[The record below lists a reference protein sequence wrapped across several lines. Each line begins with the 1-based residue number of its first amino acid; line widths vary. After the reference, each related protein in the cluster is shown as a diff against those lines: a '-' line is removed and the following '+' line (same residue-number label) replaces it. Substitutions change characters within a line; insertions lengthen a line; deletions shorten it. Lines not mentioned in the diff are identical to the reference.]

1 MNWGALARAA
11 LYGYLGVSALRE
23 ARGGGRRRRGLGDR
37 DDPSDEPRAR
47 NYDAKNIGQRVKHI
61 VGLIQRGRGDPK
73 VKGVAIQAVSQKCGR
88 DWCIPERDYAGE
100 VRAIFAETRKRVRY
114 VYDARGIDQYVAAKR
129 TMQWGGGD
137 CFPEGTLLLR
147 DDHALVPIQQLK
159 IGERIWGLDRWSE
172 VINVWYKG
180 SLTFDAIKLNNGSWV
195 HLTPNHKVFVATC
208 DRHDTRTEKSQPCS
222 CPISERRIERICVS
236 ELQPRMVLLV
246 PDRIPFGK
254 EAMDPDRA
262 YVEGLYLSDGWSDKN
277 SAFFISGQDGCLKE
291 AQKKRVEEICNRLGI
306 PTRWARKYISVK
318 DGAWTLRLHQAGQR
332 APEKHA
338 LSLDLDEGAAGALLR
353 GIMADSGAN
362 THGAGRTFTSTSRM
376 LAVQTRLLHKMF
388 GISCGW
394 SYIEEH
400 GGLGE
405 NPIYRLSTREKRP
418 DEKATKLLRVKEI
431 ERGVRKGPAWDMTTD
446 DHYVY
451 LPEHDVTV
459 SQCDDYSIV
468 LGSLLG
474 AIGYPVRL
482 RVIRTHDAGLPRG
495 EFNHIY
501 ALVGLPPNAPQKW
514 VPLDASVSEPAGWE
528 APREMVAEYKDYE
541 VP

>member
-73 VKGVAIQAVSQKCGR
+73 VKGVAISAVSQKCGR

-137 CFPEGTLLLR
+137 C
-147 DDHALVPIQQLK
+147 
-159 IGERIWGLDRWSE
+159 
-172 VINVWYKG
+172 
-180 SLTFDAIKLNNGSWV
+180 
-195 HLTPNHKVFVATC
+195 
-208 DRHDTRTEKSQPCS
+208 
-222 CPISERRIERICVS
+222 
-236 ELQPRMVLLV
+236 
-246 PDRIPFGK
+246 
-254 EAMDPDRA
+254 
-262 YVEGLYLSDGWSDKN
+262 
-277 SAFFISGQDGCLKE
+277 
-291 AQKKRVEEICNRLGI
+291 
-306 PTRWARKYISVK
+306 
-318 DGAWTLRLHQAGQR
+318 
-332 APEKHA
+332 
-338 LSLDLDEGAAGALLR
+338 
-353 GIMADSGAN
+353 
-362 THGAGRTFTSTSRM
+362 
-376 LAVQTRLLHKMF
+376 
-388 GISCGW
+388 
-394 SYIEEH
+394 
-400 GGLGE
+400 
-405 NPIYRLSTREKRP
+405 
-418 DEKATKLLRVKEI
+418 
-431 ERGVRKGPAWDMTTD
+431 
-446 DHYVY
+446 
-451 LPEHDVTV
+451 
-459 SQCDDYSIV
+459 DDYSIV

-514 VPLDASVSEPAGWE
+514 IPLDASVSEPAGWE